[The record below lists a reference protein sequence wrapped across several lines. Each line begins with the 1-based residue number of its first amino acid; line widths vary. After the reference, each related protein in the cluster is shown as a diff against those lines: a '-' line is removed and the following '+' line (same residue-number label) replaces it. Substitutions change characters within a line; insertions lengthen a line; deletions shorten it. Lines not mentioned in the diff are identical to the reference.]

1 MSLFRKLVILFG
13 LLILVILSATLGI
26 VYVESRNTIVELAK
40 QKAVSIIQ
48 TIDSA
53 LESNIPDYQFE
64 DVLLHLKSKDPDIM
78 SFDIYKLNGFLYD
91 IASTD
96 PLKIGTQSNDQ
107 NSVAVKKNQTL
118 TSLQGTTMEITA
130 PIQGGGGVMY
140 SANVRFSIADD
151 LQSTQSLLVIVL
163 LIGLSAIILGVFAI
177 WMFTRAFLSKPL
189 LTVIAAVNDVGAGN
203 LQVDLSGSELRH
215 DEIGHLARS
224 FQRMTGSLQQL
235 MGRMKDTAN
244 ELNQEFEGLVSNGD
258 YTARGALHV
267 SDVINHVNHSMND
280 QVRRLSSL
288 HAKMEVL
295 MRYLAQGSATSESP
309 PDTEP
314 GDDLTT
320 QTAASSWDAFVLEDL
335 RDWVTAIDKSIA
347 QAQEVAAQLDG
358 IATTTNGQLGALQE
372 VNHTAAQLSQMAS
385 ELRKLISTFEI

>member
-107 NSVAVKKNQTL
+107 NIVAVKKNQTL

-235 MGRMKDTAN
+235 MGRMKDTAT

-267 SDVINHVNHSMND
+267 SDVINHVSQSMND

-295 MRYLAQGSATSESP
+295 MRYLAQGSATSEP
-309 PDTEP
+309 PSDTEP
-314 GDDLTT
+314 GDDVIP
-320 QTAASSWDAFVLEDL
+320 QAATSWDAFVLEDL
-335 RDWVTAIDKSIA
+335 RDWVTAVDKTIA
-347 QAQEVAAQLDG
+347 QAQEVAGQLDG
-358 IATTTNGQLGALQE
+358 IAATTNGQLGALQE